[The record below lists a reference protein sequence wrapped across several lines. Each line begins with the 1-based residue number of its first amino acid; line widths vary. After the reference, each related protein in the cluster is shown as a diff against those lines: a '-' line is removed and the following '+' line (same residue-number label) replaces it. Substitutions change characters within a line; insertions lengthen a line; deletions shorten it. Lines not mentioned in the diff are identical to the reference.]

1 MPSRDGRIRWRFWVA
16 LTLSIFLSLYL
27 ASPLI
32 ALYDIASAI
41 EDRDA
46 VALTERIDFPAVR
59 RSLRKQI
66 VSFFQQLW
74 LNSEYRGR
82 SFYVYLPPKK
92 SRADQFRAHLRLIQW
107 RWHIVG
113 LDLPGD
119 LKQHLAQEVVKLTED
134 RLRPEGS
141 Q

>member
-1 MPSRDGRIRWRFWVA
+1 VMPESRLKCLSTARFH
-16 LTLSIFLSLYL
+16 S
-27 ASPLI
+27 
-32 ALYDIASAI
+32 
-41 EDRDA
+41 
-46 VALTERIDFPAVR
+46 
-59 RSLRKQI
+59 
-66 VSFFQQLW
+66 SFFQQPLTS
-74 LNSEYRGR
+74 LAYDYRGR

-92 SRADQFRAHLRLIQW
+92 PRADQFRAHLRLIQW